1 MSDKTFTA
9 AMREQFSLPGETA
22 TQFMQQLKA
31 LDNSDKL
38 YFHKI
43 LNAEGHACSHPQ
55 GTT

>member
-43 LNAEGHACSHPQ
+43 LNAEGHTCSHPQ